1 MTNLLNNLSNTY
13 GLEFIQILNHSEK
26 GYRNKN
32 LILKTTDKSYNLV
45 IYKREKGILTTIK
58 STNQFYKYLN
68 SNNIPTRKV
77 IRTKS
82 KKDIIV
88 LKSNNINYYAS
99 LYSFI
104 EGSTLPWEGWNK
116 SHLKTIGCILALIH
130 SFKIP
135 EDLNYLSN
143 VVDIEIE
150 HLNRMQTY
158 FSNEDVSKALSI
170 KLKLIVNKD
179 YLESFYSTFTIL
191 RSQKNISLLH
201 MDLVRGNVIWNNKN
215 LAGIIDGEKVCKGLP
230 IFEIA
235 RTFSFLLV
243 DCKYKTAKEVFK
255 YFLVK
260 GYLKETS
267 LFNGELLQT
276 LVDFYLIYDFY
287 KFLKHSPYESL
298 EKNEHFLRTRFILL
312 KRKILI
318 TQ

>member
-13 GLEFIQILNHSEK
+13 GLEFTQIISHSEK

-32 LILKTTDKSYNLV
+32 LILKTESHNYNLV
-45 IYKREKGILTTIK
+45 IYKREESILRTIK
-58 STNQFYKYLN
+58 NTNHFYEYLN

-77 IRTKS
+77 IRTKN

-88 LKSNNINYYAS
+88 LKSNNLNYYAS
-99 LYSFI
+99 LYSYI
-104 EGSTLPWEGWNK
+104 EGNTLPWEGWNK
-116 SHLKTIGCILALIH
+116 SHLKTIGYTLALIH
-130 SFKIP
+130 SFKTP
-135 EDLNYLSN
+135 EKLTYLNN
-143 VVDIEIE
+143 VIDIEIE
-150 HLNRMQTY
+150 HLNIMQTY
-158 FSNEDVSKALSI
+158 FSNKDVSRALST
-170 KLKLIVNKD
+170 KLKLLVNKD
-179 YLESFYSTFTIL
+179 YLESFYSTFTTL
-191 RSQKNISLLH
+191 RSKKSVSLLH

-215 LAGIIDGEKVCKGLP
+215 LAGIIDGEKVCNGLP
-230 IFEIA
+230 IFEVA

-243 DCKYKTAKEVFK
+243 DCKYKSAKEVFK

-260 GYLKETS
+260 GYLKERK
-267 LFNGELLQT
+267 LFNGEFLQT